1 MKKTLAALA
10 IAGLVMA
17 PVVVTAADMDT
28 APPPPR
34 DPISTVG
41 CGIVTIIMLPIIILG
56 GDGPNC
62 G

>member
-17 PVVVTAADMDT
+17 PVVATAADMD
-28 APPPPR
+28 PPPTK
-34 DPISTVG
+34 DPVRTVG

-56 GDGPNC
+56 GDGPGC
-62 G
+62 